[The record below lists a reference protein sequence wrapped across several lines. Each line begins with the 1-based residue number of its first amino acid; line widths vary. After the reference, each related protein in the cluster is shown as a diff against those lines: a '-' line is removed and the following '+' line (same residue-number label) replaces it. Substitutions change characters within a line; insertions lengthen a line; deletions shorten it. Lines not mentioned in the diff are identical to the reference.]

1 VADFP
6 RAQAFADRFASL
18 DWVKWLDRLARAV
31 NPLLPELLAPTYYWV
46 TAQSEYATDV
56 VFERSRDLQ
65 DLMPRLVRDEPRR
78 HRGAEPSS
86 SRSKNW
92 RRSAPT
98 APGQAVCCCLR
109 LASGCW

>member
-31 NPLLPELLAPTYYWV
+31 NPLLPELLAPMTYYWV

-56 VFERSRDLQ
+56 VFERSRDLE
-65 DLMPRLVRDEPRR
+65 DLMPRLVE
-78 HRGAEPSS
+78 HSS
-86 SRSKNW
+86 LHFSAKDVMSFLGRKLTGHFLGRS
-92 RRSAPT
+92 
-98 APGQAVCCCLR
+98 
-109 LASGCW
+109 